1 MKLLTKTTN
10 GTCNLKLTINIARQ
24 FEQIFHKTQS
34 TPLLIKEPFLKQAG
48 AITFLSYRGTEKHLR
63 GVE

>member
-1 MKLLTKTTN
+1 MRLLNKKTN
-10 GTCNLKLTINIARQ
+10 GICNEKLTINIARQ

-34 TPLLIKEPFLKQAG
+34 TPLLIKEPLLKQDV

-63 GVE
+63 G